1 MNQAVKNHQ
10 RQQIRT
16 RIRAKLSGTPQRPR
30 LHVFISH
37 TAVVAQLIDDQAGKT
52 LAMVS
57 SIQAGEKAG
66 NTLTEKAAW
75 VGTTI
80 AEKASKE
87 KITTVVFDRGL
98 HRYHG
103 RVKALGEA
111 ARKAGLKF

>member
-16 RIRAKLSGTPQRPR
+16 RIRAKLHGTAQRPR
-30 LHVFISH
+30 LHVYISH

-52 LAMVS
+52 LAMS
-57 SIQAGEKAG
+57 SSRQAGDKAG
-66 NTLTEKAAW
+66 KTLTEKATW
-75 VGTTI
+75 VGEAI
-80 AEKASKE
+80 ADKAAKA

-103 RVKALGEA
+103 RVKALGDA
-111 ARKAGLKF
+111 ARESGLKF